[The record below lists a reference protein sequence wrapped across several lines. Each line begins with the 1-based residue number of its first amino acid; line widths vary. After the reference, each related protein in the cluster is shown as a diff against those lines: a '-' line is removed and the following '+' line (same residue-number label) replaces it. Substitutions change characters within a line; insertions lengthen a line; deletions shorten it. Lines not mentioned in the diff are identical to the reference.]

1 MAASEM
7 KAWRVEAHGHPREV
21 MHLRDVPVPEPGPG
35 QVAIKASA
43 VALNLPDTRLCFGTY
58 AMKPQL
64 PFTPGFDVAGRII
77 AVGVGVDPTLVG
89 TLAIG
94 VAGPPDGALAEVA
107 LVRAGGLYELPDD
120 IPAGDAAALLIPF
133 TTGQLA
139 LHRRGR
145 LRPGETLLVH
155 AGAGGVGSA
164 AIQLGVLAG
173 ARVLATA
180 GGPEKVALC
189 GELGAEQAYDYR
201 ALDSKQLITAVRE
214 ATGGRGADVIYD
226 SVGGDVFHASRKMI
240 ASEGRLLVV
249 GFASGDVAQAPTNQ
263 TLMANYDIVG
273 VYFGA
278 YNGPS
283 SAAWR
288 RDIWAQILDHYRAGR
303 LRPLRDRTMTAL
315 DDDVAGAVADLGER
329 RTTGRVVL
337 ELERSNSW
345 DRRAVPRS

>member
-1 MAASEM
+1 M
-7 KAWRVEAHGHPREV
+7 KAWRVEAHGDPREV
-21 MHLRDVPVPEPGPG
+21 MRLREVASPVPGPD
-35 QVAIKASA
+35 QVAIAVEA

-58 AMKPQL
+58 AMKPEL
-64 PFTPGFDVAGRII
+64 PFTPGFE
-77 AVGVGVDPTLVG
+77 AVGTIRAVGDAVDPALVG
-89 TLAIG
+89 TRTIG
-94 VAGPPDGALAEVA
+94 VAGPPHGSLAEIA
-107 LVRAGGLYELPDD
+107 LVRASGLYELPAD
-120 IPAGDAAALLIPF
+120 IPAGDAAALHIPY
-133 TTGQLA
+133 TTGMLA

-145 LRPGETLLVH
+145 LQAGETLLVH

-164 AIQLGVLAG
+164 AIGLGVLAG

-189 GELGAEQAYDYR
+189 RELGAEQAFDYR
-201 ALDSKQLITAVRE
+201 ALDSAQLIAAVRE

-249 GFASGDVAQAPTNQ
+249 GFASGDVARAPTNQ

-273 VYFGA
+273 VYYGA
-278 YNGPS
+278 YGGPE

-288 RDIWAQILDHYRAGR
+288 AEIWTQILGHYRAGR
-303 LRPLRDRTMTAL
+303 LRPLRDRTLTAL
-315 DDDVAGAVADLGER
+315 DQDVAGAVADLGER

-337 ELERSNSW
+337 DLR
-345 DRRAVPRS
+345 

>member
-1 MAASEM
+1 M
-7 KAWRVEAHGHPREV
+7 KAWRVEAHGDPREV

-35 QVAIKASA
+35 QVAIKTTA

-58 AMKPQL
+58 AMKPEL
-64 PFTPGFDVAGRII
+64 PFTPGFDVAGPID
-77 AVGVGVDPTLVG
+77 AVGAGVDPALVG
-89 TLAIG
+89 TRAIG

-107 LVRAGGLYELPDD
+107 LVRASALYELPDD
-120 IPAGDAAALLIPF
+120 VPPGDAVALLIPF

-164 AIQLGVLAG
+164 AVQLGVLAG

-180 GGPEKVALC
+180 GSPEKVALC
-189 GELGAEQAYDYR
+189 RELGAEEAYDYR
-201 ALDSKQLITAVRE
+201 ALDSKELISAVRE

-278 YNGPS
+278 YGAPS
-283 SAAWR
+283 FDGWR
-288 RDIWAQILDHYRAGR
+288 RDIWAEILDHYRAWR

-337 ELERSNSW
+337 ELARSES
-345 DRRAVPRS
+345 

>member
-1 MAASEM
+1 M
-7 KAWRVEAHGHPREV
+7 KAWRVEAHGDPRTV

-35 QVAIKASA
+35 QVAIDVSA

-58 AMKPQL
+58 AMKPEL
-64 PFTPGFDVAGRII
+64 PFTPGFE
-77 AVGVGVDPTLVG
+77 AVGVIRAVGPDIDPALIG
-89 TLAIG
+89 TRAIG
-94 VAGPPDGALAEVA
+94 VAGPPAGSLADVA

-133 TTGQLA
+133 TTGMLA

-145 LRPGETLLVH
+145 LQKGETLLVH

-189 GELGAEQAYDYR
+189 RELGAEAAFDYR
-201 ALDSKQLITAVRE
+201 ALDSKELIAAVRE

-278 YNGPS
+278 YNGPES
-283 SAAWR
+283 EAWR
-288 RDIWAQILDHYRAGR
+288 REIWADILEHYRAGR
-303 LRPLRDRTMTAL
+303 LRPLRDRTLHAL
-315 DDDVAGAVADLGER
+315 DDDLAGAVADLGER
-329 RTTGRVVL
+329 KTTGRVVL
-337 ELERSNSW
+337 EL
-345 DRRAVPRS
+345 

>member
-1 MAASEM
+1 MTGSSM
-7 KAWRVEAHGHPREV
+7 KAWRVEAHGDPREV
-21 MHLRDVPVPEPGPG
+21 MHLREVAVPEPGAD
-35 QVAIKASA
+35 QVAIDVEA

-58 AMKPQL
+58 AMKPEL
-64 PFTPGFDVAGRII
+64 PFTPGFEAAGTIR
-77 AVGVGVDPTLVG
+77 AVGPGLDPGLVG
-89 TLAIG
+89 TRAIG
-94 VAGPPDGALAEVA
+94 VAGPPAGSLAEVA

-145 LRPGETLLVH
+145 LQAGETLLVH

-189 GELGAEQAYDYR
+189 RELGAEQAFDYR
-201 ALDSKQLITAVRE
+201 ALDSKQLIAAVRE

-226 SVGGDVFHASRKMI
+226 PVGGEVFHASRKMI

-249 GFASGDVAQAPTNQ
+249 GFASGDVAEVRTNQ
-263 TLMANYDIVG
+263 VLMANYDVVG

-278 YNGPS
+278 YNQPDS
-283 SAAWR
+283 DAWR
-288 RDIWAQILDHYRAGR
+288 RQIWAEILGHHRAGR
-303 LRPLRDRTMTAL
+303 LRPLRDRTLTGL

-337 ELERSNSW
+337 EL
-345 DRRAVPRS
+345 